1 MISLTQHELA
11 ELIIQWVKENKQS
24 ADFPDSQIT
33 EDTDLMAAGLL
44 DSFGFVDLVLFLEEQ
59 CGTKINLVDVDP
71 SEFTMVKGLCNIAL
85 SNAAVDYEQA
95 VNMTRT
101 NNLQQ
106 LPN

>member
-24 ADFPDSQIT
+24 ADFPDSQIS
-33 EDTDLMAAGLL
+33 EGTDLMAVGLL

-71 SEFTMVKGLCNIAL
+71 GEFTVVKGLCNITLA
-85 SNAAVDYEQA
+85 NAVGAYEQSGC
-95 VNMTRT
+95 VMLT
-101 NNLQQ
+101 NGVQQ
-106 LPN
+106 LPS

>member
-1 MISLTQHELA
+1 VISLTQDELA

-33 EDTDLMAAGLL
+33 EDTDLMVAGLL
-44 DSFGFVDLVLFLEEQ
+44 DSFGFIDLVLFLEEQ
-59 CGTKINLVDVDP
+59 CNTKINLADVDP

-85 SNAAVDYEQA
+85 ANAAADGEQA

-106 LPN
+106 LPS

>member
-24 ADFPDSQIT
+24 ADFADSQIT
-33 EDTDLMAAGLL
+33 EDTDLMAAGLV

-59 CGTKINLVDVDP
+59 CNTKINLVDVDP
-71 SEFTMVKGLCNIAL
+71 SEFTIVKGLCNIAMG
-85 SNAAVDYEQA
+85 NPTVDYEQA
-95 VNMTRT
+95 PKMTPT